1 MVVDITAISAA
12 AVMFILGATSP
23 GPSLAVVLRNT
34 MIGGRGRGLAC
45 AVGHGIGFGFYAVSV
60 VFGLVIIMENHPSVF
75 TLMQIIGGLFLLY
88 LGIEMIRAEEKEII
102 LSEGKREGFVEG
114 FFIAFLNP
122 KIAVFML
129 AVLSSVLDP
138 GMSSETK
145 WVIAIMGMS
154 IDTIWY
160 MLVALVLSNSN
171 VLTKIQDN
179 QVIMNRITGILM
191 LGLAVW
197 STAKLL
203 V

>member
-1 MVVDITAISAA
+1 M
-12 AVMFILGATSP
+12 
-23 GPSLAVVLRNT
+23 
-34 MIGGRGRGLAC
+34 
-45 AVGHGIGFGFYAVSV
+45 
-60 VFGLVIIMENHPSVF
+60 FGLVTIMTELPTLF
-75 TLMQIIGGLFLLY
+75 TILQVIGIGFLLY
-88 LGIEMIRAEEKEII
+88 LGYGIYVADVTK
-102 LSEGKREGFVEG
+102 LDYEGGNREGFVEG

-179 QVIMNRITGILM
+179 QVIMNRITGVLM
-191 LGLAVW
+191 LGLAIW

>member
-1 MVVDITAISAA
+1 MDLGAISAA

-34 MIGGRGRGLAC
+34 MMGGRSRGLSC
-45 AVGHGIGFGFYAVSV
+45 AIGHGIGFGFYAAAV
-60 VFGLVIIMENHPSVF
+60 VFGLVTIMTELPTLF
-75 TLMQIIGGLFLLY
+75 TILQVIGIGFLLY
-88 LGIEMIRAEEKEII
+88 LGYGIYVADVTK
-102 LSEGKREGFVEG
+102 LDYEGGNREGFVEG

-179 QVIMNRITGILM
+179 QVIMNRITGVLM
-191 LGLAVW
+191 LGLAIW

>member
-1 MVVDITAISAA
+1 M
-12 AVMFILGATSP
+12 M
-23 GPSLAVVLRNT
+23 
-34 MIGGRGRGLAC
+34 GGRSRGLSC
-45 AVGHGIGFGFYAVSV
+45 AIGHGIGFGFYAAAV
-60 VFGLVIIMENHPSVF
+60 VFGLVTIMTELPTLF
-75 TLMQIIGGLFLLY
+75 TILQVIGIGFLLY
-88 LGIEMIRAEEKEII
+88 LGYGIYVADVTK
-102 LSEGKREGFVEG
+102 LDYEGGNREGFVEG

-179 QVIMNRITGILM
+179 QVIMNRITGVLM
-191 LGLAVW
+191 LGLAIW

>member
-1 MVVDITAISAA
+1 MCIRDSGIYVADVTKLDYE
-12 AVMFILGATSP
+12 
-23 GPSLAVVLRNT
+23 
-34 MIGGRGRGLAC
+34 GG
-45 AVGHGIGFGFYAVSV
+45 
-60 VFGLVIIMENHPSVF
+60 N
-75 TLMQIIGGLFLLY
+75 
-88 LGIEMIRAEEKEII
+88 
-102 LSEGKREGFVEG
+102 REGFVEG

-179 QVIMNRITGILM
+179 QVIMNRITGVLM
-191 LGLAVW
+191 LGLAIW

>member
-1 MVVDITAISAA
+1 MDLGAISAA

-34 MIGGRGRGLAC
+34 MMGGRSRGLSC
-45 AVGHGIGFGFYAVSV
+45 AIGHGIGFGFYAAAV
-60 VFGLVIIMENHPSVF
+60 VFGLVTIMTELPTLF
-75 TLMQIIGGLFLLY
+75 TILQVIGIGFLLY
-88 LGIEMIRAEEKEII
+88 LGYGIYVADATK
-102 LSEGKREGFVEG
+102 LDYKGGNREGFVEG

-179 QVIMNRITGILM
+179 QVIMNRITGVLM

-203 V
+203 I

>member
-1 MVVDITAISAA
+1 MDITAISAA

-34 MIGGRGRGLAC
+34 MIGGRSRGLAC

-60 VFGLVIIMENHPSVF
+60 VFGLVAIMDSNPNMF

-88 LGIEMIRAEEKEII
+88 LGIEIIRSEEKEIQH
-102 LSEGKREGFVEG
+102 SEGKREGFVEG

-138 GMSSETK
+138 SMSSDTK
-145 WVIAIMGMS
+145 WIIAGMGMT
-154 IDTIWY
+154 IDTVWY
-160 MLVALVLSNSN
+160 VLVALILSNSTM
-171 VLTKIQDN
+171 LTKIENN
-179 QVIMNRITGILM
+179 QRLLNLITGILM
-191 LGLAVW
+191 IGLAIW
-197 STAKLL
+197 TAYKLSGL
-203 V
+203 

>member
-1 MVVDITAISAA
+1 MDLGAISAA

-34 MIGGRGRGLAC
+34 MMGGRSRGLSC
-45 AVGHGIGFGFYAVSV
+45 AIGHGIGFGFYAAAV
-60 VFGLVIIMENHPSVF
+60 VFGLVTIMTELPTLF
-75 TLMQIIGGLFLLY
+75 TILQVIGIGFLLY
-88 LGIEMIRAEEKEII
+88 LGYGIYVADATK
-102 LSEGKREGFVEG
+102 LDYEGGNREGFVEG

-179 QVIMNRITGILM
+179 QVIMNRITGVLM
-191 LGLAVW
+191 LGLAIW

>member
-1 MVVDITAISAA
+1 MDITAISAA

-45 AVGHGIGFGFYAVSV
+45 AVGHGIGFGFYAISV
-60 VFGLVIIMENHPSVF
+60 VFGLVIIMENNPDVF
-75 TLMQIIGGLFLLY
+75 TIMQIIGGVFLLY
-88 LGIEMIRAEEKEII
+88 LGIDMIRSKEKEIEF
-102 LSEGKREGFVEG
+102 SDGKREGFVEG

-138 GMSSETK
+138 TMSNDTK
-145 WVIAIMGMS
+145 WVIAGMGMT

-160 MLVALVLSNSN
+160 VLVALVLSNSN
-171 VLTKIQDN
+171 MLSRIKNN
-179 QVIMNRITGILM
+179 QRALNVITGVLM
-191 LGLAVW
+191 IGLAIW
-197 STAKLL
+197 TGFRL
-203 V
+203 VV

>member
-1 MVVDITAISAA
+1 MDITAISAA

-34 MIGGRGRGLAC
+34 MIGGRSRGLAC

-60 VFGLVIIMENHPSVF
+60 VFGLVVIMENNPDVF

-88 LGIEMIRAEEKEII
+88 LGIGMIRSEATVIVQ
-102 LSEGKREGFVEG
+102 SEGKREGFFEG

-138 GMSSETK
+138 SMSNDTK
-145 WVIAIMGMS
+145 WIIAGMGMT
-154 IDTIWY
+154 IDTVWY
-160 MLVALVLSNSN
+160 VIVALLLSKSTILAKIERNQRSLNIATGVLM
-171 VLTKIQDN
+171 I
-179 QVIMNRITGILM
+179 
-191 LGLAVW
+191 GLAIW
-197 STAKLL
+197 TAYKLSGL
-203 V
+203 